1 MRRAFGI
8 FLVLLVGATVAGCRK
23 KQETPAE
30 GSGAAAS
37 PPDAPAGSSADAPA
51 ASTAV
56 GGTEPGGAEPG
67 GTGPG
72 GPAAGPSTYLLET
85 VGDWSVLAMRPDGF
99 EKLSPGQKRLAY
111 HLYRAAIAGD
121 PIFYDQHYRHNLA
134 IKSLLE
140 ALAQHPEGID
150 PELHGR
156 LVTYLKKV
164 WINHGIHDTMNGDKL
179 VPDITYEDLLAAA
192 KTALAAGV
200 PLLGTKDEA
209 TLLAKLEE
217 LQGPMFDAEVDPFTT
232 RRTVPEGLDLLTA
245 SANTFYD
252 GVTMGDLAGFTE
264 EYPLNSRLA
273 KRDGKLVELPWRAG
287 GDGVEPGLY
296 AGELQAV
303 VRHVRAA
310 MAEAGEA
317 QRAALGSLVRYFET
331 GDLRAF
337 RDYNI
342 AWVRD
347 DPPVDAILGFI
358 EVYADPRNQ
367 KGAWEGVV
375 FFPDPAEG
383 EAIRKLAENAAYFE
397 SRLPYAE
404 AYKRTEF
411 RPPLAN
417 RVVSLVHT
425 GDAGP
430 VSPAGIN
437 LPNAQDIRQQYGSK
451 SIDIGNLGEAVDAV
465 TGEMAIREFAWDDAE
480 RDLALRCREAIR
492 RQGIAYH
499 EVLGHGSGR
508 VPETLAG
515 DPADHLPGTYNTIE
529 EARAELVALYLAFD
543 PRTVEIGMLPSADCA
558 VAVGQSYLRGGLLV
572 LRRLP
577 PGGVVE
583 EDHWRATL
591 LIVGYAIDRG
601 AARVE
606 QRDGKF
612 YIVMNDP
619 EQWRATVGELL
630 AELMRIKA
638 EGDAEA
644 ARRLVEAYGARYDEA
659 RREDV
664 LRRVEAIGYPKKFAF
679 VSPVLRPVFGA
690 DGTIVDVTAE
700 PAPSLAE
707 MEWEWNRLQAEDAA
721 QR

>member
-1 MRRAFGI
+1 MRRMPGI
-8 FLVLLVGATVAGCRK
+8 LIVLAVSTVVPGCKKKPEAPGTPEPAAPVADANAATAGAPEGFAADASAATVTAD
-23 KQETPAE
+23 EATPID
-30 GSGAAAS
+30 AAADRS
-37 PPDAPAGSSADAPA
+37 K
-51 ASTAV
+51 
-56 GGTEPGGAEPG
+56 
-67 GTGPG
+67 
-72 GPAAGPSTYLLET
+72 YLLET
-85 VGDWSVLAMRPDGF
+85 VGDWSVLAMHPDGF
-99 EKLSPGQKRLAY
+99 EKLPLAHKRLAY

-134 IKSLLE
+134 IKALLE
-140 ALAQHPEGID
+140 TLARHPEGIV
-150 PELHGR
+150 PEVHER
-156 LVTYLKKV
+156 LVTYLKKF

-179 VPDITYEDLLAAA
+179 APDFTYDDLQAAA
-192 KTALAAGV
+192 RAALAAGV
-200 PLLGTKDEA
+200 EVLGTRDET

-217 LQGPMFDAEVDPFTT
+217 LRGPMFDPEVDPFAT

-245 SANTFYD
+245 SANNFYE
-252 GVTMGDLAGFTE
+252 GVTMADLAGFAE
-264 EYPLNSRLA
+264 KYALNSRLA
-273 KRDGKLVELPWRAG
+273 KRDGKLIELPWRAG
-287 GDGVEPGLY
+287 GEGVEPGLY
-296 AGELQAV
+296 AAELRAV
-303 VRHVRAA
+303 VRHLRAA

-317 QRAALGSLVRYFET
+317 QRAALGHLVRYFET
-331 GDLRAF
+331 ADPGAF

-383 EAIRKLAENAAYFE
+383 EAIRKLAANAAYFE
-397 SRLPYAE
+397 EKLPYAE

-411 RPPLAN
+411 NPPLAN

-437 LPNAQDIRQQYGSK
+437 LPNAQDIRQEHGSK

-465 TGEMAIREFAWDDAE
+465 TGELAIREFAWDDAE
-480 RDLALRCREAIR
+480 RELALRCREAIR

-499 EVLGHGSGR
+499 EVIGHGSGR

-529 EARAELVALYLAFD
+529 EARADLVALYLAFD
-543 PRTVEIGMLPSADCA
+543 PKTVEIGMLPSADCA
-558 VAVGQSYLRGGLLV
+558 IAVGQSYLRSGLLV

-606 QRDGKF
+606 RRDDKF
-612 YIVMNDP
+612 YIVMNDA
-619 EQWRATVGELL
+619 EKWRATIGELL

-638 EGDAEA
+638 EGDAAA
-644 ARRLVEAYGARYDEA
+644 ARRLVETYAARYDEA

-664 LRRVEAIGYPKKFAF
+664 LERVEAIGYPKKFAF
-679 VSPVLRPVFGA
+679 VSPILRPVLGPDGA
-690 DGTIVDVTAE
+690 IEDVIAE
-700 PAPSLAE
+700 AAPSLAE
-707 MEWEWNRLQAEDAA
+707 MQWEWNRLQAEDAT
-721 QR
+721 RP